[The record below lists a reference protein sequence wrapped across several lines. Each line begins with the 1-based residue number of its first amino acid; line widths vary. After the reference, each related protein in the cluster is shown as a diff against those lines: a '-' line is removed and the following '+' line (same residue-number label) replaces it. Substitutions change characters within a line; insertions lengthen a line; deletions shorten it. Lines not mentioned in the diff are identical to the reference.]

1 MSSSGNGEEA
11 RQRGGKPEKMQF
23 FNVTVHLTLGG
34 STGVC
39 GLPYVVLSGSPLG
52 DIGGGRR
59 FCISWAGREPTK

>member
-39 GLPYVVLSGSPLG
+39 GLPYVVL
-52 DIGGGRR
+52 
-59 FCISWAGREPTK
+59 